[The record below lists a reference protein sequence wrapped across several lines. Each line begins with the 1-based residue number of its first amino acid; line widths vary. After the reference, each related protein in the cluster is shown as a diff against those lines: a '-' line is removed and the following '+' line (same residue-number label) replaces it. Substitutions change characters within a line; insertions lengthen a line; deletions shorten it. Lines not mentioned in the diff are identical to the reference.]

1 MSTDWTLEFR
11 VERYRPYLIGLARVQ
26 LAMAGPARYKLD
38 ASDLVQ
44 EVLMKAHLAKRQFRG
59 QTPEE
64 FAAWLR
70 RILANR
76 LADEQRRFFRKKR
89 DAGLEETYRETLDE
103 SAARLHKLPVAML
116 TSPTQKLARHEKELL
131 LAGALDS
138 LPEDQRVAVELRYI
152 AQWSLADI
160 AGFMQRSK
168 PSAAGLLRRGLKG
181 LRQKLEGLE

>member
-1 MSTDWTLEFR
+1 MSTDLVSEFR

-26 LAMAGPARYKLD
+26 LAMAGPARHKLD

-44 EVLMKAHLAKRQFRG
+44 EVLMKAHVAQRQFRG
-59 QTPEE
+59 KTPEE

-76 LADEQRRFFRKKR
+76 LADEQRRFGRKKR
-89 DAGLEETYRETLDE
+89 DAGLEESYRETLDE
-103 SAARLHKLPVAML
+103 SAARLRKLPVGTL
-116 TSPTQKLARHEKELL
+116 TSPTQQLARHERELL

-152 AQWSLADI
+152 AQWSLVDI
-160 AGFMQRSK
+160 AGFMNRSK
-168 PSAAGLLRRGLKG
+168 PSIAGLLRRGLKG
-181 LRQKLEGLE
+181 LRQKLERS